1 MPSAAALAQA
11 FPTKPIRLI
20 VGFAAGGPTD
30 VIARVLAQHMTSSM
44 GQSVVVE
51 NRAGANAII
60 ATELVARAA
69 PDGYTTLFSSL
80 SLLVNHLLS
89 ADKIKYDPFKDFAP
103 ISNAASLP
111 MLVVTRPSTSVASLP
126 LPHSACLCDNEGPL
140 ERRG

>member
-1 MPSAAALAQA
+1 MMPSAAALAQA

-80 SLLVNHLLS
+80 SLLVLIS
-89 ADKIKYDPFKDFAP
+89 RPCRRQPKQVTPAS
-103 ISNAASLP
+103 SNAH
-111 MLVVTRPSTSVASLP
+111 RG
-126 LPHSACLCDNEGPL
+126 SACWRPP
-140 ERRG
+140 ERPPRS

>member
-1 MPSAAALAQA
+1 MVPSAAALAQA

-44 GQSVVVE
+44 GQ
-51 NRAGANAII
+51 
-60 ATELVARAA
+60 
-69 PDGYTTLFSSL
+69 
-80 SLLVNHLLS
+80 
-89 ADKIKYDPFKDFAP
+89 
-103 ISNAASLP
+103 
-111 MLVVTRPSTSVASLP
+111 TRPSTSVASLP